1 MSQISDGINDERLYQ
16 VLVAPIVSEKST
28 IAAETQGQVVF
39 SVLPDATRI
48 EVKAAVE
55 KAFDVEVDSVRIL
68 NVRGKVKRFGGSVGR
83 RNNWKKAYVRL
94 KEGSDID
101 FAAFQS

>member
-1 MSQISDGINDERLYQ
+1 MNQSISDERLYR

-28 IAAETQGQVVF
+28 IAAETRSQFVF

-55 KAFDVEVDSVRIL
+55 KAFDVEVESVNIL
-68 NVRGKVKRFGGSVGR
+68 NVRGKVKRFSGEVGR

-94 KEGSDID
+94 KQGNDID
-101 FAAFQS
+101 FAAFQA